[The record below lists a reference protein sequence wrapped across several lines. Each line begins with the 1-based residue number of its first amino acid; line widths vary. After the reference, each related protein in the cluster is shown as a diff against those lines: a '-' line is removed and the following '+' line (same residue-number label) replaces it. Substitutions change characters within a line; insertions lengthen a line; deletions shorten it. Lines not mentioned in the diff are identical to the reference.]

1 MPLREAIFIII
12 ADESGLEAALE
23 GARASMP
30 DFDLTFA
37 RAPGQP
43 SADLP
48 ADLAIVDAGLA
59 EAFIAL
65 SRIPEAH
72 RHAQRS
78 LDVFITLGKRL
89 HSTLAILPL
98 AQALFHEGD
107 LDEAL
112 RYINEAIEIEQTSD
126 EPDIE
131 EIVRYEAI
139 LKEIVIGLGQP
150 EVAAEI
156 VRRHESIREISDL

>member
-1 MPLREAIFIII
+1 MTE
-12 ADESGLEAALE
+12 
-23 GARASMP
+23 ARAA
-30 DFDLTFA
+30 FKDLKSVF
-37 RAPGQP
+37 
-43 SADLP
+43 
-48 ADLAIVDAGLA
+48 DLAIVDAGLA

-131 EIVRYEAI
+131 EIVRYEVI